1 MISLAEREYSKTPR
15 GYCALFLAG
24 LSLDGGWLQTTE
36 RQADLEEVTFK
47 NREDM
52 VYQVLKKEILDLELK
67 PGQVI
72 KENEICERFSVSRT
86 PVRDAL
92 RMLQEQGFVI
102 TVPYRG
108 IYVTLLN
115 LSNIKQMIYM
125 RVAVET
131 MVMRDFSQIAT
142 PLIMEDIFYM
152 LRKQK
157 ALIQTADFK
166 PEQFYRL
173 DAQLHGIWFEATK
186 KTKLW
191 EMLQEQQ
198 LHYTRFRMLD
208 FVTETDFTRII
219 EEHENLVE
227 LLEKKRIAGMEKA
240 LKDHLYFSMKRMR
253 HQIDVEYREYFE
265 EEDPEGK
272 FDI

>member
-1 MISLAEREYSKTPR
+1 M
-15 GYCALFLAG
+15 
-24 LSLDGGWLQTTE
+24 
-36 RQADLEEVTFK
+36 EEVTYK
-47 NREDM
+47 NREEM
-52 VYQVLKKEILDLELK
+52 VYQVLKEEILNLELK

-92 RMLQEQGFVI
+92 RLLQEQGFVV

-108 IYVTLLN
+108 IFVTLLS

-125 RVAVET
+125 R
-131 MVMRDFSQIAT
+131 DFSQIAT
-142 PLIMEDIFYM
+142 PLLMEDVYYM

-157 ALIQTADFK
+157 ALVQTGNFK

-173 DAQLHGIWFEATK
+173 DAQMHGFWFEAMK
-186 KTKLW
+186 KSWLWKL
-191 EMLQEQQ
+191 LQEQQ

-208 FVTETDFTRII
+208 FVTETDFDRII
-219 EEHENLVE
+219 HEHEKLIGF
-227 LLEKKRIAGMEKA
+227 LEEKNIAGMEEE
-240 LKDHLYFSMKRMR
+240 LKNHLYYSMKRMR
-253 HQIDVEYREYFE
+253 HSIDVDYREYFE